1 MSRRAAVIRPIALPV
16 LIGAALMLAHPIGV
30 PSPAQLRTR
39 FAGLG
44 WWAGIVYATVDAAA
58 TLSPLPK
65 SVFTL
70 AAGAV
75 FGLAQGL
82 LVVVVGA
89 CASAV
94 LAF

>member
-1 MSRRAAVIRPIALPV
+1 MSRRAAVFRLIALLG
-16 LIGAALMLAHPIGV
+16 LIGAALLGAYLIGV

-44 WWAGIVYATVDAAA
+44 WWAGGVYAVVYAAA

-75 FGLAQGL
+75 FA
-82 LVVVVGA
+82 
-89 CASAV
+89 
-94 LAF
+94 